1 MSLLEDDA
9 CENDDVDQAIKL
21 IEKGYEANEPDEDG
35 FTPLVYVVFVREVDA
50 CDALIGNQAGINV
63 QAQDGYDRI
72 AVPMGMGVQFDR
84 YSVNA
89 WRDSY

>member
-63 QAQDGYDRI
+63 QAQDGYST
-72 AVPMGMGVQFDR
+72 V
-84 YSVNA
+84 
-89 WRDSY
+89 